1 MRSRNSIISP
11 KLPAY
16 SCLALILCFLF
27 QSAFGQVEYS
37 AADSAIFQT
46 SLAASR
52 SDSERINYQLE
63 IAEYSIRKPGSFKAD
78 LDNARMWINRSKEM
92 NEKLKSK
99 EAAGHILL
107 EEGYLQQEYGP
118 SPEGRQII
126 TKAISLLKDGS
137 DKCLLATAYKALAYY
152 YNLNNPQELPQKIEL
167 FKQSAMVF
175 RQCGNMMKT
184 AAVTQHLA
192 ELYIN
197 EANFPP
203 AVKAVN
209 ESLSIYDSIH
219 YPKVQGLY
227 DLLGNIYFEQA
238 DYDNALKYELK
249 ALDISNHQKDSTMQF
264 CETNNHLGLI
274 YYQLEQMREAIAY
287 FKDALIIARKH
298 NDIKNILEVSV
309 NIVNSYVKLHDLKDA
324 LNILDANSDSYR
336 NVEDAKKLT
345 IDDSYVSVL
354 TKLHQF
360 ARAHSYAE
368 EILHLVNPATIDKYD
383 LANAYHALI
392 GYYFAIKNYNK
403 ELEFLLKNEKLAD
416 EMASPATKA
425 GNLALWYKM
434 DSAQGDCKNAF
445 VHLLEYKALG
455 DSIFNEKKSR
465 QVAQIRIEYET
476 QQKEN
481 EIRLKSQDIQILT
494 QNAKLAQAQLRD
506 ARLSRNMTLAAIL
519 LVIFILGMQYR
530 RYLQKQKI
538 NLLIT
543 NKNIA
548 LQKLVEEKEWLLKE
562 VNHRV
567 KNNLHT
573 IICLLESQAS
583 FLQNDAL
590 KAIESSQ
597 HRIYAMSL
605 IHQKLYQSNDARAI
619 DMAGYL
625 HEFIMYLKE
634 SFGSPL
640 HINFQQEIE
649 SIQLD
654 ISQAIPLA
662 LIVNESVTNAM
673 KYAFPQAR
681 PGVIKV
687 ALLQHE
693 DSVRLN
699 VQDNGIG
706 MPQDISSDKP
716 TSLGLL
722 LIKGLTDDLKG
733 AVQFLTESGTSVIV
747 LFKRALIT

>member
-1 MRSRNSIISP
+1 MGSRNAITP
-11 KLPAY
+11 TKFTAY
-16 SCLALILCFLF
+16 TCFALFFAVLS
-27 QSAFGQVEYS
+27 QSAFGQQEYTAEDSS
-37 AADSAIFQT
+37 AFQQ
-46 SLAASR
+46 SLANSR

-63 IAEYSIRKPGSFKAD
+63 LAEYSIRKPGSLKTD
-78 LDNARMWINRSKEM
+78 LDNAKMWIDRSKKLNEKLRSKE
-92 NEKLKSK
+92 
-99 EAAGHILL
+99 ATGHILL

-118 SPEGRQII
+118 SPEGRQMI
-126 TKAISLLKDGS
+126 TESISLLDNGS

-167 FKQSAMVF
+167 YKQSAIVF

-203 AVKAVN
+203 AVKAVT

-227 DLLGNIYFEQA
+227 DLLGTIYFEQA

-249 ALDISNHQKDSTMQF
+249 ALDISNQQKDSTMQF

-274 YYQLEQMREAIAY
+274 YYQLEQMREGIAY

-298 NDIKNILEVSV
+298 NDIKNIIEVSV

-324 LNILDANSDSYR
+324 LNILDANADSYK

-354 TKLHQF
+354 TNLHQF
-360 ARAHSYAE
+360 DRARTYAE
-368 EILHLVNPATIDKYD
+368 EILYLVNPATIDKYD

-392 GYYFAIKNYNK
+392 GYFFAIHNYSK
-403 ELEFLLKNEKLAD
+403 ELEFLIKDEKLAD

-434 DSAQGDCKNAF
+434 DSARGDYKEAYI
-445 VHLLEYKALG
+445 HLLEYKALG

-465 QVAQIRIEYET
+465 QIAQIRIQYET
-476 QQKEN
+476 QQKED

-494 QNAKLAQAQLRD
+494 QNAKLDQSQLRG
-506 ARLSRNMTLAAIL
+506 ARLLRNMTLAGTL
-519 LVIFILGMQYR
+519 LFILIAAMLYR
-530 RYLQKQKI
+530 RYREKQKI

-543 NKNIA
+543 NKNIV

-562 VNHRV
+562 VHHRV

-573 IICLLESQAS
+573 IMCLLESQAA

-605 IHQKLYQSNDARAI
+605 IHQRSYLSADVQAI
-619 DMAGYL
+619 DMAVYL
-625 HEFIMYLKE
+625 REFIMYLKE

-640 HINFQQEIE
+640 HIGFQQEIE

-654 ISQAIPLA
+654 VSQAIPLA
-662 LIVNESVTNAM
+662 LIINESVTNAM
-673 KYAFPQAR
+673 KYAFPEAR
-681 PGVIKV
+681 PGMIRI
-687 ALLQHE
+687 ALLQQG
-693 DSVRLN
+693 DSIRLN

-706 MPQDISSDKP
+706 IPGGVAADKQ
-716 TSLGLL
+716 TSLGLA

-733 AVQFLTESGTSVIV
+733 VVQFLTESGTSVIV
-747 LFKRALIT
+747 LFKQALIT